1 MAEKHVLLVED
12 DMISAKLTK
21 HRLEKAGYT
30 VRVVGDA
37 YTGTQ
42 EAMKEH
48 YDLLILDLLM
58 PAGGGFSILERV
70 RSVPQ
75 IADVPVI
82 IVTGKELDD
91 EMKSEAE
98 RLDVISIFFKPPDYD
113 RFIEKIKTIVPVDD

>member
-48 YDLLILDLLM
+48 YDLLILDLFRSWK
-58 PAGGGFSILERV
+58 GFDPCL
-70 RSVPQ
+70 RSQMSP
-75 IADVPVI
+75 
-82 IVTGKELDD
+82 
-91 EMKSEAE
+91 
-98 RLDVISIFFKPPDYD
+98 
-113 RFIEKIKTIVPVDD
+113 